1 VQLNCN
7 LLRPSDIFD
16 VINMEINNNPL
27 IETRDLAKV
36 YLRKSGPSIKALDG
50 VNLEVSA
57 GEFLVIVGLSG
68 SGKTT
73 LLNLVGALDRPTS
86 GEVIFEGK
94 SLNDFSNRDLAL
106 LRRRKIG
113 FVFQTFNLLPSLTAL
128 ENIEL
133 ALIHS
138 KMSKEEINDNV
149 NALLNLF
156 DLTDKSNRLPFE
168 LSVGQQQKV
177 AIARALVKDPVL
189 ILADEPTGEM
199 DPIAGREIVAKL
211 VELNQKSKVTMIVAS
226 HGTFPCTQADRTLF
240 IKDGKIVS
248 QKEAGY

>member
-1 VQLNCN
+1 MQLNCN

-156 DLTDKSNRLPFE
+156 DLTDKFNRLPFE

-199 DPIAGREIVAKL
+199 DPIAGKEIVEKL
-211 VELNQKSKVTMIVAS
+211 VELNRKSKVTLIVAS
-226 HGTFPCTQADRTLF
+226 HGTFPYTQADRTLF
-240 IKDGKIVS
+240 LKDGKIVS